1 MSGKSRA
8 NRRKRRNGGRSPVES
23 ATSVRALTMNP
34 AAKFAQPT
42 LADLTARFVS
52 RPVDEAGDAAVTPH
66 EMPASFATDP
76 RTAWS
81 EATAVLAGLGDGAK
95 PGPMPADWAACV
107 RQSADAD
114 FLPMALGNFPQ
125 QVRDVSILLQKKP
138 IPATSEPLG
147 WTSKDAI
154 LAAAAARVARRF
166 DEAERLLNQ
175 AEVASESL
183 LANERAA
190 LAWSRGDRATAEAIW
205 ATLPASAPAFFNRG
219 VAALA
224 AGRSAEAA
232 ASFAEA
238 VKLLPETSGWHHL
251 ANLYRALAR

>member
-1 MSGKSRA
+1 
-8 NRRKRRNGGRSPVES
+8 
-23 ATSVRALTMNP
+23 MNP

-52 RPVDEAGDAAVTPH
+52 RPVSEVGDAAVTPH

-95 PGPMPADWAACV
+95 PGPMPTDWAACV
-107 RQSADAD
+107 RQSTDAD

-138 IPATSEPLG
+138 IPATAEPLG
-147 WTSKDAI
+147 WTAKDTI

-166 DEAERLLNQ
+166 DEADRLLNE
-175 AEVASESL
+175 AEGVSESL

-190 LAWSRGDRATAEAIW
+190 LAWSRGDRKQAEAIW
-205 ATLPASAPAFFNRG
+205 AALPASGPVHFNRG

-224 AGRSAEAA
+224 AGRSTDAA

-238 VKLLPETSGWHHL
+238 AKLLPETSGWHHL